1 MAEIFAQ
8 QHVQQR
14 IETSRNLTLILRDLG
29 HTSSFE
35 VFKLGRLDLAP

>member
-8 QHVQQR
+8 QDVQQC

-29 HTSSFE
+29 HNSSFE
-35 VFKLGRLDLAP
+35 VFKLDRLDLAP